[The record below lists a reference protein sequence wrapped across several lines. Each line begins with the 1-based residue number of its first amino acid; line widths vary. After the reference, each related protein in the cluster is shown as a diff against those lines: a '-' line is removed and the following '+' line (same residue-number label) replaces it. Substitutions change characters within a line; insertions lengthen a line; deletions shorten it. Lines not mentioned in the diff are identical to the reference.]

1 MKVIHTLVLS
11 LLLLAATLQAKPL
24 TVAVL
29 GFETS
34 AQRPQPAPAEITELL
49 ATFLGTNPELLLVER
64 VEIDK
69 ILGEQTLGLS
79 GLINPDAAVRVG
91 QILGA
96 KALIMGR
103 IIPAEDQTILVAKV
117 MSTETSRVF
126 GETVNL
132 GKSPPDSARELA
144 EKIGVLLE
152 KNREAFSPRVI
163 TREERVAKLSEVVQG
178 NGRTVSVRIEEK
190 DLGRPVIDPA
200 AQTEMEKILL
210 ELGFTIFNPAT
221 ADASAPH
228 LRIGGEAFSQP
239 GARRGQLVS
248 SRARVEVRVE
258 DSAGHVL
265 AVDAET
271 ATAVDT
277 AEAVAGKTALQEA
290 ALTLLERIA
299 PKLSSPSD
307 RSELSDPSNS
317 SD

>member
-11 LLLLAATLQAKPL
+11 LLLLAATLQAKPF

-163 TREERVAKLSEVVQG
+163 TREERVAKLREVVQG
-178 NGRTVSVRIEEK
+178 NGRTVSVRIEEQ

-200 AQTEMEKILL
+200 AQTEMEKTLL
-210 ELGFTIFNPAT
+210 DLGFTIFNPAGE
-221 ADASAPH
+221 ASMPH
-228 LRIGGEAFSQP
+228 IRIGGEAFSQP

-248 SRARVEVRVE
+248 ARARVEVRVE
-258 DSAGHVL
+258 DAQGNVL

-307 RSELSDPSNS
+307 S